1 MAGRAPPCFAL
12 PPEGRSLSV
21 LAEQLS
27 PRGRA
32 RWPRQRPEAPASSV
46 LLGARGGHRM
56 GAWERVRS
64 GGPHGCPTAPG
75 RWRTLRLGVLAAS
88 ARGEHGE
95 SLPGGAAARGSGRR
109 SCRKAPGSERV
120 RALGLRGQSTP
131 FRPLPGVG
139 QAATGSPRAEPSSR
153 SPPWPQAGGAP
164 SARPGSA
171 GARGSP
177 LPSRLGR
184 GPCSTS
190 LSASSDQPRGPDSS
204 QSAVSLP
211 ASAFALVSRTQSVF
225 SLPVLCCLVFLTY
238 HLNFRSTFKKFTS
251 TRNSFDA
258 IDFLFLFF

>member
-88 ARGEHGE
+88 ACGEHGE
-95 SLPGGAAARGSGRR
+95 SLPGGRQPA
-109 SCRKAPGSERV
+109 APG
-120 RALGLRGQSTP
+120 
-131 FRPLPGVG
+131 
-139 QAATGSPRAEPSSR
+139 
-153 SPPWPQAGGAP
+153 GGAAGRLL
-164 SARPGSA
+164 ARREYAPLVS
-171 GARGSP
+171 GASP
-177 LPSRLGR
+177 LPSAHCLAWVRQPRAVPGPSRPPGAPRGHRQEARRPPGQAVPGR
-184 GPCSTS
+184 GGPRCRLVWAGAPVPPPCRPPRTS
-190 LSASSDQPRGPDSS
+190 LAAPT
-204 QSAVSLP
+204 
-211 ASAFALVSRTQSVF
+211 AFALVSRTQSAF
-225 SLPVLCCLVFLTY
+225 SLPVSCCLVFLTY

>member
-32 RWPRQRPEAPASSV
+32 RWPPSAPGSPGQQRLAWRTWWAPDGRVGTGEVRRAPRVSHGPWALAHTAARCSRCV
-46 LLGARGGHRM
+46 CTWGARR
-56 GAWERVRS
+56 EPSR
-64 GGPHGCPTAPG
+64 
-75 RWRTLRLGVLAAS
+75 
-88 ARGEHGE
+88 
-95 SLPGGAAARGSGRR
+95 GAAARGSGRR

-131 FRPLPGVG
+131 FCPLPGVG

-190 LSASSDQPRGPDSS
+190 LSASSDQPPGPR
-204 QSAVSLP
+204 Q
-211 ASAFALVSRTQSVF
+211 
-225 SLPVLCCLVFLTY
+225 LPVRRVPPRLSLRACISYSERVLFACLVL
-238 HLNFRSTFKKFTS
+238 SC
-251 TRNSFDA
+251 
-258 IDFLFLFF
+258 FFNLPFEF

>member
-32 RWPRQRPEAPASSV
+32 RWAPSAPGSPGQQRLAWRTWWALDGRVGTGEVRRAPRVSYGPWALAHTAARCSRCV
-46 LLGARGGHRM
+46 CTWGARR
-56 GAWERVRS
+56 EPSR
-64 GGPHGCPTAPG
+64 
-75 RWRTLRLGVLAAS
+75 
-88 ARGEHGE
+88 
-95 SLPGGAAARGSGRR
+95 GAAARGSGRR

-153 SPPWPQAGGAP
+153 SPLWPQAGGAP

-211 ASAFALVSRTQSVF
+211 ASAFALVSRTQRAF
-225 SLPVLCCLVFLTY
+225 SLPVSCCLVFLTY